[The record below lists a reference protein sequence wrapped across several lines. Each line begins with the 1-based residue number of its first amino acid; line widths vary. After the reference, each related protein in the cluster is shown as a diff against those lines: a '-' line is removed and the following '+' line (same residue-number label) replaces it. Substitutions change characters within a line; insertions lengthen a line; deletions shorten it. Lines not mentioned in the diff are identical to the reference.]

1 MNALCNGCGTTR
13 ADALAGSSKAYRW
26 LYGKGEEMEKT
37 IQTIVIHP
45 DGVIEEKAMEQGCKA
60 LQDAV
65 GGWIE
70 ATYSSSGDTTL
81 WINEEGK
88 LNGMPVNWVAT
99 ALWWNL
105 NKIFDRHDVLV
116 GPVVVTGGV
125 DEEGYTLSVGFEAR
139 GALSCVLENEFDRT
153 GGHSL
158 DKIYEGMFE

>member
-1 MNALCNGCGTTR
+1 
-13 ADALAGSSKAYRW
+13 
-26 LYGKGEEMEKT
+26 MEKT

-70 ATYSSSGDTTL
+70 ATYSKSGDTTL

-88 LNGMPVNWVAT
+88 PNGLLVNLVAT

-105 NKIFDRHDVLV
+105 NPVFRGQDVLV

-125 DEEGYTLSVGFEAR
+125 DEEGYTLSVGFEAK
-139 GALSCVLENEFDRT
+139 GALSCVLENEF
-153 GGHSL
+153 
-158 DKIYEGMFE
+158 EGNIVPVGWIHK